1 MDFAKRL
8 GEELGYYSEV
18 LCETPENSLFERINR
33 CLSAKC
39 RAPHRIDFFG
49 DEVEQIRLYDP
60 TTQRTL
66 GEVNEL
72 TIAGT
77 PENEETDYTAD
88 ALSFLPT
95 EIFWIL
101 REASRLTAGH
111 TKWFNHP
118 ENFENPHRDF
128 RDIFNRKDAANDN
141 WTSLSEVDENSVFFE
156 ESQVRIE
163 HITEP
168 AGNFLTA
175 LHTAER
181 HLDEFETLQEH
192 REKLLKELHYW
203 QREKIH
209 VVLVCRTEGDKS
221 KIAELISETDGIQ
234 NSHPTL
240 SLVTSR
246 RLPDSKQ
253 GVRGYISKIL

>member
-1 MDFAKRL
+1 MKFLLRILPKGLEKNLDITRSALRNTGEFAVRGGL
-8 GEELGYYSEV
+8 IDVYPL
-18 LCETPENSLFERINR
+18 N
-33 CLSAKC
+33 AD
-39 RAPHRIDFFG
+39 APHRIDFFG

-88 ALSFLPT
+88 ALGFLPT
-95 EIFWIL
+95 EILWIL

-175 LHTAER
+175 LILLSA
-181 HLDEFETLQEH
+181 TLTNS
-192 REKLLKELHYW
+192 RPFKSTEKNFSG
-203 QREKIH
+203 
-209 VVLVCRTEGDKS
+209 V
-221 KIAELISETDGIQ
+221 
-234 NSHPTL
+234 TL
-240 SLVTSR
+240 AT
-246 RLPDSKQ
+246 
-253 GVRGYISKIL
+253 